1 MTNATV
7 EFKGSANLD
16 RLLLTNP
23 QMEKRVTNIVRK
35 VIRQAR
41 DDVAQKAEGVPK
53 QDPLK
58 TAHAIR
64 STVYRAIIGGNVNIL
79 PSKKANAPGA
89 IPPVRHR
96 LETETNKKGNH
107 RGGNRMPR
115 GRDTTRMLGYRGFD
129 RVFVLRWLDG
139 GTPKRDNNG
148 IRRVG
153 QIGAKPWFN
162 AAAVPAMNRAGD
174 TFAQL
179 VDKLIAKELK
189 S

>member
-1 MTNATV
+1 
-7 EFKGSANLD
+7 
-16 RLLLTNP
+16 
-23 QMEKRVTNIVRK
+23 
-35 VIRQAR
+35 
-41 DDVAQKAEGVPK
+41 
-53 QDPLK
+53 
-58 TAHAIR
+58 
-64 STVYRAIIGGNVNIL
+64 
-79 PSKKANAPGA
+79 
-89 IPPVRHR
+89 
-96 LETETNKKGNH
+96 
-107 RGGNRMPR
+107 MPR

-148 IRRVG
+148 IHRVG